1 VNARLPREGVLYE
14 VGGDRVELDQLKVEL
29 HKHECDCRGTFDHRC
44 PQHSAYMQQH
54 RGAA

>member
-1 VNARLPREGVLYE
+1 MNARLPREGVLYE